1 MDGVLSS
8 ALHDATYG
16 WLDRL
21 DVLVHDAD
29 LESRAAL
36 AQGEIPR
43 LSSALRALLGEHES
57 DEDGR
62 CKQCTG
68 WRRRRAYRCSV
79 WLTVYRRLVAND
91 AAETDAGRHV
101 MTPHGTHSW

>member
-21 DVLVHDAD
+21 DALLREAD
-29 LESRAAL
+29 LPSRAAL
-36 AQGEIPR
+36 TEGEVPR
-43 LSSALRALLGEHES
+43 LISALRALLGEHES

-62 CKQCTG
+62 CRRCTG
-68 WRRRRAYRCSV
+68 WRRRHAYRCAV
-79 WLTVYRRLVAND
+79 WVTAYRHLVASD
-91 AAETDAGRHV
+91 TTEVDAGRHALS
-101 MTPHGTHSW
+101 TKGQPG